1 MVARLAPTRRIR
13 RRRRRCSSIA
23 WNARFRRRTRYGA
36 NVRGIV
42 QGCAHKAIHGVV
54 GARRGGSTGI
64 AAPFIG
70 ARTRSTRIRPNGID
84 AFLIECA
91 RWWWWWWWNGIALK
105 GYAATLIDIGTASRG
120 VAFKARFATTRC
132 CVHDVSVGPTLDA
145 AIACCRCRCCRCRCR
160 GIGIVRCGVCIVVG
174 SRRRRRRCGR
184 CDRGVTGTRLRVGLV
199 RGIGSTERRADSA
212 ARAAVGTVSQQQSP
226 SRNGTFLHGLKRLI
240 GNAAAVAIASI
251 MIGCCGCGCVLG
263 CWSTQCHL
271 ASDAKPPARGFGWHK
286 GGSGRDHHQ
295 QSQPARKRT
304 WYGCSS

>member
-1 MVARLAPTRRIR
+1 MVARLAPTRRIG
-13 RRRRRCSSIA
+13 RRRCSCIA

-70 ARTRSTRIRPNGID
+70 ARTRSTHVRPNGID

-91 RWWWWWWWNGIALK
+91 RWWWWWWWWWNGIALK
-105 GYAATLIDIGTASRG
+105 GYAATLIDISTASRG

-132 CVHDVSVGPTLDA
+132 CVHEVSVGPTLDA
-145 AIACCRCRCCRCRCR
+145 AIARCRCRRCCCR
-160 GIGIVRCGVCIVVG
+160 GIGIGRCGGGIVVG
-174 SRRRRRRCGR
+174 SCRCCGR
-184 CDRGVTGTRLRVGLV
+184 CDRGVTGTRLLRVGVV
-199 RGIGSTERRADSA
+199 RGIGSTERRANSA
-212 ARAAVGTVSQQQSP
+212 ARAAASTVSQQQSP
-226 SRNGTFLHGLKRLI
+226 SRNGTFLHGLKRLV
-240 GNAAAVAIASI
+240 GNAAAAVTIASI

-286 GGSGRDHHQ
+286 GGSGRD
-295 QSQPARKRT
+295 
-304 WYGCSS
+304 